1 MCKLPCVE
9 ATIVWIAKCVDCR
22 CVSSVRELGRGL
34 YLNEHHRSAI
44 QALCDS
50 TDLGGIVL
58 ALHLVFHS
66 LQVSASAVSK
76 QDMCYR
82 TPWVLDH

>member
-1 MCKLPCVE
+1 MSRTCQN
-9 ATIVWIAKCVDCR
+9 VWIAMCGGHNCA
-22 CVSSVRELGRGL
+22 SSKKEPYRGS
-34 YLNEHHRSAI
+34 YLNEHDRSAI

-58 ALHLVFHS
+58 ALHLVLHS
-66 LQVSASAVSK
+66 LHKASAVSK

-82 TPWVLDH
+82 TP